1 MVTMHDQLI
10 RKIASLMAE
19 QSAAYASL
27 RSLTA
32 QLVAAL
38 TRSEAAQ
45 IESLCR
51 TGETETLRMR
61 ARLVDITTSL
71 TEFGR
76 IRAESAEPVTLD
88 ADARAQ
94 FEREANNLLDAARAY
109 ETVAGRAATLALGG
123 SSFAAAAIQMCG
135 VPASTYRAPVIRQ
148 TKGAAA

>member
-1 MVTMHDQLI
+1 
-10 RKIASLMAE
+10 MAE
-19 QSAAYASL
+19 QSAAYLSL
-27 RSLTA
+27 RSLTT

-38 TRSEAAQ
+38 TKSEPTL

-61 ARLVDITTSL
+61 ARLVDITSSL

-76 IRAESAEPVTLD
+76 LRAESAEPVTLD
-88 ADARAQ
+88 PDARAA
-94 FEREANNLLDAARAY
+94 FEREANTLLEAARGY
-109 ETVAGRAATLALGG
+109 ETVAGRASTLALGG

-148 TKGAAA
+148 SKGAAA